1 MRLYRPTINRF
12 SYGRVF
18 TSNALWAMPVVF
30 TLGPIYQFYFCP
42 LMFEKLARR
51 WRLLPKYR
59 LCLKAYFHKGEHPAE
74 LLRMERKK
82 LVVRIQDLVHAYIK
96 DNPGRWLANHPRILK
111 RGAILRQRS
120 SSTQEVAKG
129 DLQSKIPP
137 SASYENLSSLAS

>member
-1 MRLYRPTINRF
+1 
-12 SYGRVF
+12 
-18 TSNALWAMPVVF
+18 
-30 TLGPIYQFYFCP
+30 
-42 LMFEKLARR
+42 MFEKLARR

-59 LCLKAYFHKGEHPAE
+59 LCFKAYFHKGEHPAE